1 MSLRV
6 VAILFLLLIA
16 GTLGLL
22 TWRTLREGWSVELT
36 TIGRKSG
43 LRRSVTIWFVRDGD
57 RVWLQAGQGGK
68 TDWYR
73 NLLASPRVELDFGG
87 NERRRGEAFP
97 VDDAAEV
104 ARIHARFVDKYWMT
118 RVFRLFGREFG
129 GGRVVRVELFSP
141 DE

>member
-6 VAILFLLLIA
+6 AGLLFLLVVV
-16 GTLGLL
+16 GTLGFL
-22 TWRTLREGWSVELT
+22 TWRTLRDGWSVELT

-57 RVWLQAGQGGK
+57 TVWIQAGQGGS

-73 NLLASPRVELDFGG
+73 NLVASPRVELDLGS
-87 NERRRGEAFP
+87 ERRRGEAFP
-97 VDDAAEV
+97 VEDPAEV

-118 RVFRLFGREFG
+118 RLFKLFGRTFG
-129 GGRVVRVELFSP
+129 TGRVVRVELFPP

>member
-6 VAILFLLLIA
+6 VAILFLLVVA
-16 GTLGLL
+16 GTLGFL

-73 NLLASPRVELDFGG
+73 NLRASPRVELDFGG
-87 NERRRGEAFP
+87 ERRRGEAVP
-97 VDDAAEV
+97 VEDAADV
-104 ARIHARFVDKYWMT
+104 AGIHARFVDKYWMT

-129 GGRVVRVELFSP
+129 TGSVVRVDLFP
-141 DE
+141 RDE

>member
-6 VAILFLLLIA
+6 VALLFLLVV
-16 GTLGLL
+16 LGPLGFL
-22 TWRTLREGWSVELT
+22 TWRTLRDGWSVELT

-57 RVWLQAGQGGK
+57 RVWLQAGQGGS

-73 NLLASPRVELDFGG
+73 NLLATPRVELDFGS
-87 NERRRGEAFP
+87 ERRRGEAFP
-97 VDDAAEV
+97 VADPAEV

-118 RVFRLFGREFG
+118 RIFKLFGREFG
-129 GGRVVRVELFSP
+129 TGRVVRVELFP
-141 DE
+141 PGD